1 MCDFS
6 SHHKDF
12 QSSPRNISMIH
23 KLTRKKALAGSSLC
37 RLHGGKLQEL
47 RAFKFFES
55 EYAIRR
61 DIVASLWKDEQRGL
75 SLARDA
81 VLARSI
87 ILIGDKRLL

>member
-1 MCDFS
+1 
-6 SHHKDF
+6 
-12 QSSPRNISMIH
+12 MIH
-23 KLTRKKALAGSSLC
+23 KLTRKKALVHLCVGSN
-37 RLHGGKLQEL
+37 GGKLQEL